1 MRFGICNEL
10 FKEKSIEEAFSYVSS
25 IGYNGI
31 ELAPW
36 TFTPSVL
43 NVVEDDLERVKAVA
57 ESASIEI
64 IGLHWVFGTESQ
76 YHVNHPDQQ
85 IRLETL
91 RYLEKLVEL
100 CYGLGGKILV
110 FGSPN
115 QRRILKGLSYD
126 DAWAYA
132 YETLGMSSFLDIL
145 EKYDVTFCL
154 EPLSKDQTNFIN
166 NATEAIRF
174 VKEINHPKFQMML
187 DGYSLTW
194 EESKIEDII
203 RECGP
208 FLGHFHADD
217 ETKKGPGS
225 GQLDYKPIAKALG
238 DIGYDGYVSVEVHD
252 FDLNPE
258 ETAERSIRFM
268 KSVFI

>member
-1 MRFGICNEL
+1 MGGILTFLGGIFAMRFGICNEL
-10 FKEKSIEEAFSYVSS
+10 FKEQSIEEAFRYVSS

-31 ELAPW
+31 EVAPW
-36 TFTPSVL
+36 TITPSVL
-43 NVVEDDLERVKAVA
+43 DVVEDDLERIRVAA
-57 ESASIEI
+57 ESARIEI
-64 IGLHWVFGTESQ
+64 IGLHWVF
-76 YHVNHPDQQ
+76 
-85 IRLETL
+85 RLETL

-166 NATEAIRF
+166 HATEAIRF

-194 EESKIEDII
+194 EESKISDII

-217 ETKKGPGS
+217 ETKKGPGN
-225 GQLDYKPIAKALG
+225 GHLDYKPIAKALG
-238 DIGYDGYVSVEVHD
+238 DIDYDGYVSVEVHD
-252 FDLNPE
+252 FDLDPE